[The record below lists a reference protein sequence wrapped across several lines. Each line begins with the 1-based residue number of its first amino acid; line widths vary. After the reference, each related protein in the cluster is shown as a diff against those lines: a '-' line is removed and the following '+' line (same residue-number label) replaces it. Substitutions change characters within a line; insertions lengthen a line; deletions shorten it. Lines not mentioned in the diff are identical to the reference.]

1 MRGSPHLFFQ
11 VPETRIKMMQAK
23 VVESRRSFICHWTM
37 GNAQSARGSNQS
49 KAWFAGA
56 VSLFGSAFEVEFL
69 STPTFVHALAQ
80 LYSVVELDR
89 ASKQRLDGWVTAASE
104 LPFL

>member
-49 KAWFAGA
+49 KILQGI
-56 VSLFGSAFEVEFL
+56 
-69 STPTFVHALAQ
+69 Q
-80 LYSVVELDR
+80 
-89 ASKQRLDGWVTAASE
+89 
-104 LPFL
+104 